1 MSNNSLTNYFP
12 SENEQ
17 DNDEENES
25 SSDSESVDSEQYTS
39 DNKSDSNNSDSDND
53 SDTDTENKKITIFN
67 QKNLIENDE
76 IEFSKQVPEIKSV
89 IKTSTGVPIKK
100 DTKIGDFK
108 ISEFVEENQNFK
120 VYTATKKNDKL
131 KYKIKFSDYKKLENE
146 KEILEKINDFPYT
159 LVIPEDFYSK
169 KNKNSYI
176 ITEYFT
182 QTLEDFK
189 NEINI
194 IEVSRDILSGLEW
207 LHEKGIIYINLSPK
221 NFSYENDKIKF
232 INFEF
237 SQFCQSDKIKE
248 IDEKGNVTREDFT
261 EGQCQGN
268 LRKEKDIM
276 SFGDKN
282 YLSINIQKGGRA
294 LFVDDIESLIYLIY
308 FLNDELTWKD
318 SKYMIKEKE
327 TYISKSENL
336 NKILDYVKNLD
347 KDEKIDYYII
357 SKQLKKTNKISS
369 PKKNQLEIKKQT
381 ETEAQYKFRLK
392 LYEKIK
398 NIDNN
403 LLLPEGI
410 DISDKGIMKL
420 AELMFSRLW
429 YNVKFGEKTEFALD
443 TINELIVLE

>member
-17 DNDEENES
+17 DNDKENES
-25 SSDSESVDSEQYTS
+25 SSDSESVDTEQYA
-39 DNKSDSNNSDSDND
+39 SDSDNNSDSE
-53 SDTDTENKKITIFN
+53 SDTENNSDSESDVEGKITIFK

-120 VYTATKKNDKL
+120 VYTATKKNDQL
-131 KYKIKFSDYKKLENE
+131 KYKIKFADYKKIENE
-146 KEILEKINDFPYT
+146 KEILEKINDFAYS

-182 QTLEDFK
+182 QNLKDLK

-194 IEVSRDILSGLEW
+194 IEVSRNILSGLEW
-207 LHEKGIIYINLSPK
+207 LHSKGIIYVNLSPN
-221 NFSYENDKIKF
+221 NFTYEKGEIKF

-294 LFVDDIESLIYLIY
+294 LFVDDIESLVYLIY

-327 TYISKSENL
+327 TYISKNENL

-369 PKKNQLEIKKQT
+369 PKKNQLEIKKNT

-392 LYEKIK
+392 LYEKIR
-398 NIDNN
+398 NIEIV
-403 LLLPEGI
+403 PEGI
-410 DISDKGIMKL
+410 DISDTGIMKL